1 MFLNKLLSFTLCSM
15 WFLYF
20 HTPCAVI
27 MVSGDIFKIDFV
39 VLILRQ
45 SSFLKVPLTPIFF
58 FSVINGE
65 TLKHMQK

>member
-1 MFLNKLLSFTLCSM
+1 
-15 WFLYF
+15 
-20 HTPCAVI
+20 VI